1 MDHIKLLKD
10 ISAELIRQEN
20 GHHEVNN
27 IVEVYVLQ
35 HRSRYLLLNRRNGPT
50 LLIGLRSALM
60 DNETIKQNIIQQGGQ
75 NNEKH
80 R

>member
-27 IVEVYVLQ
+27 IVTNAVRKHGLDLDNLPGSLS
-35 HRSRYLLLNRRNGPT
+35 SRYYVCCRKV
-50 LLIGLRSALM
+50 
-60 DNETIKQNIIQQGGQ
+60 TICL
-75 NNEKH
+75 
-80 R
+80 

>member
-27 IVEVYVLQ
+27 IVTNAVRKHGLDLDALPEADDGSGAA
-35 HRSRYLLLNRRNGPT
+35 HR
-50 LLIGLRSALM
+50 
-60 DNETIKQNIIQQGGQ
+60 KQNGV
-75 NNEKH
+75 
-80 R
+80 